1 MAKLLKYFR
10 QTTRPAAIQHL
21 IDCLNDFA
29 DGPKMVA
36 GLGMKDLT
44 VYQLFKSKAPTIE
57 TSQVELEVRQDKKSV
72 PGECLPPNLE
82 ENLDTVSRKRTAS
95 SSLQSA
101 YKKRCRPTSAPPI
114 IINR

>member
-1 MAKLLKYFR
+1 MTKLIKYFR

-21 IDCLNDFA
+21 IDCLNNFA

-36 GLGMKDLT
+36 GLGMKGLT
-44 VYQLFKSKAPTIE
+44 VYQLLKSKAPTIE
-57 TSQVELEVRQDKKSV
+57 IPQVELEVRQDKKSI
-72 PGECLPPNLE
+72 PGEYLPPNLGG
-82 ENLDTVSRKRTAS
+82 NLDNVSRKRTAS
-95 SSLQSA
+95 SLLQSA